1 MDGKIYMNYL
11 GYFWDPLNGYAEQ
24 RDITEGI
31 VLTKNTK
38 QFQIQDE
45 LGEHVIG
52 DSMFI
57 AEGYKYCN
65 IACFYRID
73 VKIFPASNR
82 NVMIDWQEANMK
94 NFGNSVVI
102 IKDVEE
108 FIRRIAV
115 AVKAKNWKY
124 CAGDIEYYREVKDDI
139 PVPYIP
145 CMFIQSD
152 YPFDLR
158 EMPKGKKFDSF
169 CKSHKFKN
177 QNEWRIS
184 LYRGI
189 KEEKPYT
196 LEVGDLRDIAHLTDD
211 KCMANDFNYLLE
223 NAEIKPIWDYRYKG
237 NAKREELRDLFIALG
252 DHKVKLSLIVSKDIL
267 PEMPPIQRGDF
278 LERLNEK
285 FKDTLNNFAER
296 KLTKEEFLSEIYR
309 LLDVLKRSYIRVPIK

>member
-1 MDGKIYMNYL
+1 MNYL

-24 RDITEGI
+24 QDITEGT

-45 LGEHVIG
+45 FGKHVIG

-73 VKIFPASNR
+73 AKIFPAIDR
-82 NVMIDWQEANMK
+82 NVMMDWQEANMK

-108 FIRRIAV
+108 FIRRITV
-115 AVKAKNWKY
+115 AVQAKNWKY

-139 PVPYIP
+139 PVPDIP

-158 EMPKGKKFDSF
+158 EMPEGKKFDSF

-189 KEEKPYT
+189 KEEEPYT
-196 LEVGDLRDIAHLTDD
+196 LEVGDLRDIACLTDA
-211 KCMANDFNYLLE
+211 KFMAYEFHHLLE
-223 NAEIKPIWDYRYKG
+223 SNGIKPNWNYSYKG
-237 NAKREELRDLFIALG
+237 NATREELRDLFIALG

-267 PEMPPIQRGDF
+267 PEMPPVQRGDF